1 MMNKEIILEELSNVF
16 KLVFSN
22 QSIVVTNALSAS
34 DVHEWDSLT
43 HMLLIV
49 EVENKFGIKFKLK
62 DLNRMRNVGDM
73 VDIIYEK
80 NL

>member
-1 MMNKEIILEELSNVF
+1 MNKEIILEELSNVF

>member
-1 MMNKEIILEELSNVF
+1 MKNI
-16 KLVFSN
+16 